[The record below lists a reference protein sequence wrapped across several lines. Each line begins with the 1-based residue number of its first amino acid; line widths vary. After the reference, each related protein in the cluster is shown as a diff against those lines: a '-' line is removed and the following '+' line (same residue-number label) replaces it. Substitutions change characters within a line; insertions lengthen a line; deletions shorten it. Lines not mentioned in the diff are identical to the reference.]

1 LLNLSIEERLPDF
14 VEFSIF
20 ICFRRRLELMGILER
35 GYSKEEYALAVFLLE
50 LGTSI
55 LARQTLPYEVFSVC
69 RNVRVA

>member
-1 LLNLSIEERLPDF
+1 
-14 VEFSIF
+14 
-20 ICFRRRLELMGILER
+20 MGILER

-69 RNVRVA
+69 RNVRVP